1 MYIYGLLNDA
11 VSSSDYKGL
20 NSVMIIQQ
28 EPWEMATLC
37 KCPMLQWELKH
48 DDDDDLVEKLWEGM
62 WNKAI
67 VV

>member
-1 MYIYGLLNDA
+1 
-11 VSSSDYKGL
+11 
-20 NSVMIIQQ
+20 
-28 EPWEMATLC
+28 
-37 KCPMLQWELKH
+37 MLQWELKH